1 MNNIIKGLS
10 VNVIASFNNH
20 DQDFFDC
27 SLPKR
32 SLRSEKTLINFLK
45 KLLDY
50 PVEDLYKISLCWSCN
65 KDTVNKY
72 KTIKESIDKNA
83 KYFFE
88 KGTLLDN

>member
-1 MNNIIKGLS
+1 MNNTVKGLKL
-10 VNVIASFNNH
+10 NVIASFNNH
-20 DQDFFDC
+20 DQDWFDC
-27 SLPKR
+27 FLPKEI
-32 SLRSEKTLINFLK
+32 LQNEKTLINFLK

-50 PVEDLYKISLCWSCN
+50 PVEDLYKISLCWSCD

-88 KGTLLDN
+88 NGCLIK

>member
-1 MNNIIKGLS
+1 MNNVIKGLS

-20 DQDFFDC
+20 DQDWFDC
-27 SLPKR
+27 SLPER
-32 SLRSEKTLINFLK
+32 SLRNEKTLINFLK

-50 PVEDLYKISLCWSCN
+50 PVEDLYKISLCWSCD

-88 KGTLLDN
+88 NGCLIK

>member
-1 MNNIIKGLS
+1 MNNTIKGLKL
-10 VNVIASFNNH
+10 NVIASFNNH
-20 DQDFFDC
+20 EQDWFDC
-27 SLPKR
+27 SLSKG

-50 PVEDLYKISLCWSCN
+50 PVEDLYKISLCWSCD

-88 KGTLLDN
+88 KGYLIE